1 MRKSF
6 IHVIAGVAGAVTL
19 LVPALAQT
27 QSGAPASKPADV
39 AKMPATSDTHNL
51 TLTVTSR
58 EERDPAPVVGMPEL
72 QRRVTI
78 NVLDG
83 TLLQVLGE
91 IDRQAG
97 LGLSYS
103 SRIVPLDRRVT
114 VRLGNVSAQR
124 ALETALR
131 GTNIRVGK
139 GGTGQVVLMRAVA
152 EVATVADSVSG
163 QVEGIVIDAP
173 TQTPV
178 ANVTTVLVGT
188 NFRQITKPDGSFR
201 IIDVPPGTYVIRA
214 TRLGF
219 RPAETRVIV
228 RVNTTT
234 NARIELT
241 QVPLKIND
249 VITTASGSQKRL
261 ELGNSIATINADS
274 VVENSPVRNLSDLIA
289 ARAPGVEVLTTSGTV
304 GAASRVRIRGLGR
317 LSGSNDPIVIVDGVR
332 IESDFSGAVAAS
344 PSGFPSTKPWNQARG
359 SSLTSASSRLDD
371 IDPNSIAKIDILKGA
386 SAATLYGSDAANG
399 VIVITTKHGRSG
411 PARWNFFT
419 ERGRMDMKAKFSENY
434 RGWGTNSVNGP
445 GSPCTLRDVSVGTC
459 TGIDS
464 VTHFN
469 PLNDAKTTP
478 FGVGELSSTG
488 VQVSGGSD
496 RLLYFF
502 GGSVENAIGVL
513 KMPDADVALLQA
525 RRNGAALPD
534 WQTRPN
540 RFDKQSGNSRITA
553 NFGDK
558 GDLSFSTSFTH
569 QMQVNMNDN
578 AVIAR
583 ALQGSGSQTI
593 NDGWSDVPNDSRP
606 ADLFAPRGTSAIM
619 RGFASLGGNL
629 RPFPWL
635 NGRGT
640 IGVDYADRTDEY
652 YLRTGDDP
660 AAQPGFEGTRSRNE
674 GNTTRYSADVGGTVT
689 LPVSSFLSSR
699 TTVGAQYYHQY
710 VKDLLASGTGIVTG
724 ATTFNG
730 ARRSNMTEAFDESA
744 TFGWYIEETGII
756 RERLYL
762 TAAIRQDRGSA
773 FGKNAKAPIYPKL
786 SMSWLLSQEP
796 FFPKW
801 SSLSNLRLRAAYGHA
816 GVQPT
821 TSGAIRTYKPGT
833 GYVDGQLVPTAML
846 NSLGNAELLPERSR
860 EVEAGGDI
868 SLLDDRVTIEG
879 TYYRK
884 LSKDAIVGR
893 DVPLSFGYPYTLSR
907 QENVGSVLNTGTE
920 WAVTAQP
927 VSSHALTWEFTV
939 NTSANRNRLVSLAP
953 GIGLPQSYGY
963 EQYAVGYPLAG
974 RWVRPILG
982 YRDANGDGIISPD
995 EVTVGDSAVFVGQP
1009 TPDRQASFTN
1019 TFGFFG
1025 NRLKFMTMF
1034 DYQGGLGQFDG
1045 NSLQRCGNSR
1055 CRANVDP
1062 TASLEAQ
1069 AVVAVLQKSYPYNT
1083 PYYFDQTVSW
1093 TRLRNLTV
1101 SYELPARFAEAV
1113 HATSVRVSLMG
1124 QNIRLWSQYSG
1135 ADPEVNT
1142 QAAGDRIIDSGGL
1155 PMSRTWSLRFN
1166 LGL

>member
-1 MRKSF
+1 M
-6 IHVIAGVAGAVTL
+6 
-19 LVPALAQT
+19 
-27 QSGAPASKPADV
+27 PADV
-39 AKMPATSDTHNL
+39 AKMPATSDTHNF
-51 TLTVTSR
+51 TLTVTPR
-58 EERDPAPVVGMPEL
+58 EERDPAPVIGMPEL

-103 SRIVPLDRRVT
+103 SRVVPVDRRVT
-114 VRLGNVSAQR
+114 VRLQNVSAQR
-124 ALETALR
+124 ALETALL

-152 EVATVADSVSG
+152 ELATVADSVSG
-163 QVEGIVIDAP
+163 QVEGIVIDAS

-219 RPAETRVIV
+219 QPAETRVIV

-234 NARIELT
+234 SARIELT
-241 QVPLKIND
+241 PVPLKLND
-249 VITTASGSQKRL
+249 VITTSSGSQKRL
-261 ELGNSIATINADS
+261 EIGNSIATINADS

-304 GAASRVRIRGLGR
+304 GAGSRVRIRGLGR
-317 LSGSNDPIVIVDGVR
+317 ISGSNDPIVIVDGVR
-332 IESDFSGAVAAS
+332 IESDFSG
-344 PSGFPSTKPWNQARG
+344 GYTKQYNQAG
-359 SSLTSASSRLDD
+359 GEFDFSTSASSRFDD
-371 IDPNSIAKIDILKGA
+371 IDPSSIAKIDILKGP

-419 ERGRMDMKAKFSENY
+419 ERGRMDMKAKFSESY
-434 RGWGTNSVNGP
+434 RGWGTSSVTGP
-445 GSPCTLRDVSVGTC
+445 DSPCTLSDVSAGRC

-464 VTHFN
+464 VTHFT

-513 KMPDADVALLQA
+513 KMPDADVALLEA
-525 RRNGAALPD
+525 SRNGAALPD
-534 WQTRPN
+534 WQIRPN

-558 GDLSFSTSFTH
+558 GDLSLSTSFTH
-569 QMQVNMNDN
+569 QMQANMND
-578 AVIAR
+578 AQVVYL
-583 ALQGSGSQTI
+583 ALEGSGSQTI
-593 NDGWSDVPNDSRP
+593 NDGWADRPGSRP
-606 ADLFAPRGTSAIM
+606 ADLFAARGTSAIT

-640 IGVDYADRTDEY
+640 IGVDYSDRTDEI
-652 YLRTGDDP
+652 YLRTGDDLW
-660 AAQPGFEGTRSRNE
+660 AQPGFAGTQARNE
-674 GNTTRYSADVGGTVT
+674 GNTTIYSADVGGTVT

-710 VKDLLASGTGIVTG
+710 SKDLHASGTGIAIG

-730 ARRSNMTEAFDESA
+730 ARLSSMTEAFDEIA
-744 TFGWYIEETGII
+744 TFGWYVEETGII

-762 TAAIRQDRGSA
+762 TAAIREDRGSA
-773 FGKNAKAPIYPKL
+773 FGKNAKVPIYPKL

-816 GVQPT
+816 GVQPST
-821 TSGAIRTYKPGT
+821 TGAIRTYKPGT

-846 NSLGNAELLPERSR
+846 NSLGNAELLPERST
-860 EVEAGGDI
+860 EFEGGGDI

-884 LSKDAIVGR
+884 LSKDAIVGHSL
-893 DVPLSFGYPYTLSR
+893 PPSFGYPYTLNR
-907 QENVGSVLNTGTE
+907 EENAGSVLNTGTE

-953 GIGLPQSYGY
+953 GIGLPQNYPLSGGQ
-963 EQYAVGYPLAG
+963 EQYTVGYPLSG
-974 RWVRPILG
+974 QWGRPILG

-995 EVTVGDSAVFVGQP
+995 EVTVGDSAVFLGQP
-1009 TPDRQASFTN
+1009 VPDRQASFTN

-1034 DYQGGLGQFDG
+1034 DYQGGLGQKDLATWE
-1045 NSLQRCGNSR
+1045 SCLYKR
-1055 CRANVDP
+1055 CRAAVDP
-1062 TASLEAQ
+1062 TASLGAQ
-1069 AVVAVLQKSYPYNT
+1069 AGVAVLQKNYPYGT
-1083 PYYFDQTVSW
+1083 YYYFNQTVSW

-1101 SYELPARFAEAV
+1101 SYELPARFAEVV
-1113 HATSVRVSLMG
+1113 HATSARVSLMG
-1124 QNIRLWSQYSG
+1124 QNLGLWSQYSG

-1142 QAAGDRIIDSGGL
+1142 RAYRNKIEDQGGL
-1155 PMSRTWSLRFN
+1155 PISRNWSLRFN

>member
-19 LVPALAQT
+19 LVPALAKT
-27 QSGAPASKPADV
+27 QSGAPASIPADV
-39 AKMPATSDTHNL
+39 AKMPATSDTHNF
-51 TLTVTSR
+51 TLAVTPR
-58 EERDPAPVVGMPEL
+58 EERDPAPVIGMPEL

-103 SRIVPLDRRVT
+103 SRVVPVDRRVT
-114 VRLGNVSAQR
+114 VRLRNVSAQR
-124 ALETALR
+124 ALETALL
-131 GTNIRVGK
+131 GTNIRLGK

-201 IIDVPPGTYVIRA
+201 ITGVPPGTYVIRA

-219 RPAETRVIV
+219 QPAETRVTV

-241 QVPLKIND
+241 PVPLKLND
-249 VITTASGSQKRL
+249 VITTSSGSQKRL
-261 ELGNSIATINADS
+261 EIGNSIATINADS

-304 GAASRVRIRGLGR
+304 GAGSRVRIRGLGR
-317 LSGSNDPIVIVDGVR
+317 ISGSNDPIVIVDGVR
-332 IESDFSGAVAAS
+332 IESDFSGGS
-344 PSGFPSTKPWNQARG
+344 KKQYNQAG
-359 SSLTSASSRLDD
+359 GGVGPTATSASSRFDD
-371 IDPNSIAKIDILKGA
+371 IDPNSIANIDILKGP

-419 ERGRMDMKAKFSENY
+419 ERGRMDMKAKFSESY
-434 RGWGTNSVNGP
+434 RGWGTSSIYGP
-445 GSPCTLRDVSVGTC
+445 GAPCTLRDVTDGTC

-464 VTHFN
+464 VTHSS
-469 PLNDAKTTP
+469 PLNGAKTTP
-478 FGVGELSSTG
+478 FGVGDLSSTG

-502 GGSVENAIGVL
+502 GGSVENSIGVL
-513 KMPDADVALLQA
+513 KMPDADVALLEA

-534 WQTRPN
+534 WQIRPN

-558 GDLSFSTSFTH
+558 GDLSLSTSFTH
-569 QMQVNMNDN
+569 QMQVNMNDA
-578 AVIAR
+578 AVIGQ
-583 ALQGSGSQTI
+583 ALAGSGSRTI
-593 NDGWSDVPNDSRP
+593 NDGWPDSPWDSRP
-606 ADLFAPRGTSAIM
+606 ADLFAARGTSAIT

-652 YLRTGDDP
+652 YRRTGDNP
-660 AAQPGFEGTRSRNE
+660 AAQPGFDGTRNRNE
-674 GNTTRYSADVGGTVT
+674 GNTTIYSADVGGTVT

-710 VKDLLASGTGIVTG
+710 SKDLLASGTGIAIG

-730 ARRSNMTEAFDESA
+730 AKLSSMTEAFDESA
-744 TFGWYIEETGII
+744 TFGWYVEETGII

-762 TAAIRQDRGSA
+762 TAAIREDRGSA
-773 FGKNAKAPIYPKL
+773 FGKNAKVPIYPKL

-801 SSLSNLRLRAAYGHA
+801 SSLSSLRLRAAYGHA
-816 GVQPT
+816 AVQPST
-821 TSGAIRTYKPGT
+821 TGAIRTYKPGT
-833 GYVDGQLVPTAML
+833 GYVDGQSVPTAVL
-846 NSLGNAELLPERSR
+846 NSLGNAELLPERST
-860 EVEAGGDI
+860 EFEGGGDI

-884 LSKDAIVGR
+884 LSKDAIVGHSL
-893 DVPLSFGYPYTLSR
+893 PPSFGYPYTLSR

-953 GIGLPQSYGY
+953 GIGLSQNGY
-963 EQYAVGYPLAG
+963 EQYTVGYPLSG
-974 RWVRPILG
+974 HWERPILG

-995 EVTVGDSAVFVGQP
+995 EVTVGDSAVFVGQSV
-1009 TPDRQASFTN
+1009 PDRQASFTN

-1034 DYQGGLGQFDG
+1034 DYQGGLGQVDG
-1045 NSLQRCGNSR
+1045 TTMQQCLGSH
-1055 CRANVDP
+1055 CRAVVDP
-1062 TASLEAQ
+1062 TASLGAQ
-1069 AVVAVLQKSYPYNT
+1069 AAAAALQKSPNST
-1083 PYYFDQTVSW
+1083 EYYFSQTISW

-1113 HATSVRVSLMG
+1113 HATSARVSLMG
-1124 QNIRLWSQYSG
+1124 QNLRLWTQYSG

-1142 QAAGDRIIDSGGL
+1142 QSSGNSLADSGGL
-1155 PMSRTWSLRFN
+1155 PMLRTWSLRFN

>member
-27 QSGAPASKPADV
+27 QSGAPASIPADV
-39 AKMPATSDTHNL
+39 TKMPATSDTHNF
-51 TLTVTSR
+51 TLTVTPR
-58 EERDPAPVVGMPEL
+58 EERDPAPVIGMPEL

-103 SRIVPLDRRVT
+103 SRVVPLDRRVT
-114 VRLGNVSAQR
+114 VRLRNVSAQR

-188 NFRQITKPDGSFR
+188 NFRQITKSDGSFR

-214 TRLGF
+214 TRLRF

-241 QVPLKIND
+241 PVPLKLND

-332 IESDFSGAVAAS
+332 IESDFS
-344 PSGFPSTKPWNQARG
+344 SGYTKQYNQAG
-359 SSLTSASSRLDD
+359 GEFDFSTSASSRFDD
-371 IDPNSIAKIDILKGA
+371 IDPNSIAKIDILKGP

-419 ERGRMDMKAKFSENY
+419 ERGRMDMKAKFSESY
-434 RGWGTNSVNGP
+434 RGWGTNSVTGP
-445 GSPCTLRDVSVGTC
+445 DSPCTLRNVSNGRC

-534 WQTRPN
+534 WQIRPN

-569 QMQVNMNDN
+569 QMQVNMND
-578 AVIAR
+578 ATVIGR

-593 NDGWSDVPNDSRP
+593 NDGWSDQPNDSRP
-606 ADLFAPRGTSAIM
+606 ADLFAARGTSAIA

-640 IGVDYADRTDEY
+640 IGVDYADRTDEIY
-652 YLRTGDDP
+652 VRTGDDLW
-660 AAQPGFEGTRSRNE
+660 AQPGFAGTRARNE
-674 GNTTRYSADVGGTVT
+674 GNTIIYSADVGGTVT

-710 VKDLLASGTGIVTG
+710 IKDLHASGSGIAIG
-724 ATTFNG
+724 GTTFNG
-730 ARRSNMTEAFDESA
+730 ARLSSMTEAFDENA
-744 TFGWYIEETGII
+744 TFGWYVEETGII

-762 TAAIRQDRGSA
+762 TAAIRRDRGSA
-773 FGKNAKAPIYPKL
+773 FGKNAKVPIYPKL

-816 GVQPT
+816 GVQPS

-833 GYVDGQLVPTAML
+833 GYVDGQLVPTALL
-846 NSLGNAELLPERSR
+846 NSLGNAELLPERST
-860 EVEAGGDI
+860 EFEGGGDI

-884 LSKDAIVGR
+884 LSEDAIVGHNL
-893 DVPLSFGYPYTLSR
+893 PLSLGYGFILNR
-907 QENVGSVLNTGTE
+907 EENVGSVLNTGTE

-927 VSSHALTWEFTV
+927 VLSHALTWEFTV

-953 GIGLPQSYGY
+953 GIGLPQYGQ
-963 EQYAVGYPLAG
+963 EQYTVGYPLSG
-974 RWVRPILG
+974 RWIRPILG

-995 EVTVGDSAVFVGQP
+995 EVTVGDSMVFVGQP
-1009 TPDRQASFTN
+1009 VPDRQASFTN

-1034 DYQGGLGQFDG
+1034 DYQGGLGQVDMATV
-1045 NSLQRCGNSR
+1045 QRCYSSR
-1055 CRANVDP
+1055 CRAMVDP

-1069 AVVAVLQKSYPYNT
+1069 AAVAVLFKSYPYST
-1083 PYYFDQTVSW
+1083 PYYFNQTVAW

-1113 HATSVRVSLMG
+1113 HATSARVSLMG
-1124 QNIRLWSQYSG
+1124 QNLRLWSQYSG

-1142 QAAGDRIIDSGGL
+1142 NPYRNYIIDQGGL
-1155 PMSRTWSLRFN
+1155 PMSRNWSLRFN